1 MSSLEIANVYKAF
14 EELEVSLDM
23 AHNDL
28 NLNTVVRLGANCGL
42 FILGKYYAKLD
53 DCEVYAI
60 ATSMYFVLHLD
71 INSHSLLL

>member
-1 MSSLEIANVYKAF
+1 
-14 EELEVSLDM
+14 M
-23 AHNDL
+23 ARNDL
-28 NLNTVVRLGANCGL
+28 NLNTVVQLGANHSL